1 MGASRA
7 SIGLAFVAAMAC
19 TGVAR
24 AQVGDEIANGGF
36 DTNLDGWEV
45 VAIGASTA
53 SWNALGADGSPASGS
68 LRTEMVYEGSSNNV
82 RVYQCVTATA
92 GEPYSFGAWI
102 RRQAGGGGGH
112 GWVRVFWYESSD
124 CSGPEIDIS
133 DASGALPDDTWVLI
147 QLLDEPAPDTTRS
160 ASLNL
165 INLSQDDSAPTVV
178 FFDDAFFAP
187 EPGAAS
193 GSVAVLTALALLRR
207 RRIGAARSR

>member
-1 MGASRA
+1 SVYKQIAHAGALAFHWSAASNRAVSHVTQRADPTGRYRERNAKGRAFMGASRA

-68 LRTEMVYEGSSNNV
+68 LRTEMVYEGSLNNV

-147 QLLDEPAPDTTRS
+147 QLLDEP
-160 ASLNL
+160 
-165 INLSQDDSAPTVV
+165 
-178 FFDDAFFAP
+178 
-187 EPGAAS
+187 
-193 GSVAVLTALALLRR
+193 
-207 RRIGAARSR
+207 